1 MKSITLET
9 TKIEKL
15 EMTEDQITSTLAY
28 FQERVIYFT
37 ALLAKIKAQ
46 TDEKAAIASDKVL
59 DGI

>member
-28 FQERVIYFT
+28 FQERVVYFT
-37 ALLAKIKAQ
+37 ALLTKIKAQ